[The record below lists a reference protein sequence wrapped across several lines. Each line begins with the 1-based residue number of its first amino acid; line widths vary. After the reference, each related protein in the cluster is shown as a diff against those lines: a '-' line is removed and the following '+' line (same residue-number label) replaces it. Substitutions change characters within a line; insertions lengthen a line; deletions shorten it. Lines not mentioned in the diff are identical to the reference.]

1 MGDQAGGLMPTRF
14 GLGLVGVAAAVYG
27 VVLLLDLGW
36 DNLVATATWLVG
48 GLILHDAV
56 LAPAT
61 VLVCLAGLS
70 LGRWRG
76 AFAAGLLTLGTI
88 TLTAVPVLSGRGVRA
103 DNPTL
108 LDRPYWTG
116 WFIVLGLVCLGVAV
130 MGWLT
135 TRRHPQQEE
144 TSKA

>member
-1 MGDQAGGLMPTRF
+1 MRTRF
-14 GLGLVGVAAAVYG
+14 GLGLLGVAAAAYG

-36 DNLVATATWLVG
+36 DNLVATATWLVVG
-48 GLILHDAV
+48 VVLHDAV

-61 VLVCLAGLS
+61 VLICLAGLS

-76 AFAAGLLTLGTI
+76 AFAAGLLALGTI

-116 WFIVLGLVCLGVAV
+116 WFIVLGLVCLGVGV
-130 MGWLT
+130 MGRLT
-135 TRRHPQQEE
+135 PRRHPQSEE
-144 TSKA
+144 TPKE